1 MSEKKTT
8 PGLDINLAENQY
20 VKELFAI
27 LGENGKDT
35 TGLTALIGHVSE
47 MEGFVKRAEDKI
59 ADMKTQLA
67 EMKEVQK
74 HPFKTYLQSAVKL
87 LEAQVEKVKS
97 RLAELKINIVNS
109 CKSAV
114 DAFKEK
120 GISALNNIASF
131 FGIKKGLDNWKKE
144 IDVMIAR
151 DDKTI
156 AKIEAFSVEYHSAGR
171 AIKNMARV
179 AIGKEPLDAKTE
191 AGKLAKAFAA
201 PYKSQKS
208 ALISLK
214 KSIEKAIAKLEQLD
228 SIATEKKAE
237 RAIEK
242 KPSLLDRLE
251 KNKERVAQAK
261 LDLPTPERAKVQGVE
276 V

>member
-27 LGENGKDT
+27 LGENGKDS
-35 TGLTALIGHVSE
+35 TGLSALLGHVSE

-74 HPFKTYLQSAVKL
+74 HPFKTYLQSTIKL
-87 LEAQVEKVKS
+87 LEAHVEKVKS
-97 RLAELKINIVNS
+97 RLAEMKINIVNS
-109 CKSAV
+109 CKNAV
-114 DAFKEK
+114 DVFKEK
-120 GISALNNIASF
+120 GITALNNIASF
-131 FGIKKGLDNWKKE
+131 FGLKKGLENWRKE
-144 IDVMIAR
+144 INVIIKH
-151 DDKTI
+151 DDRAINRIK
-156 AKIEAFSVEYHSAGR
+156 AFSAEYHSAGR

-191 AGKLAKAFAA
+191 AGKLAKAFSA
-201 PYKSQKS
+201 PYRLQKS
-208 ALISLK
+208 ALIGLK
-214 KSIEKAIAKLEQLD
+214 KSINKSIKRLEQLD
-228 SIATEKKAE
+228 SLAAEKKAE

-242 KPSLLDRLE
+242 KPTLLERLE
-251 KNKERVAQAK
+251 KNKERVAQVK
-261 LDLPTPERAKVQGVE
+261 RELPTPERSKVQGVE